1 MESMIKSVIPNIEF
15 SLPTGTDTFI
25 VTVTLTAQTLYFN
38 EIYTATADKT
48 VAAIYAAYEA
58 GKDVYASIL
67 GSYLPLVIGNGG
79 RVEFEHIQ
87 HDADVAVRFG
97 LQGVSDPDVSSDE
110 WTFRTT
116 RSSLTVGANAASYDL
131 DGGTP

>member
-1 MESMIKSVIPNIEF
+1 MIKSVIPSIDY

-25 VTVTLTAQTLYFN
+25 VTITLTAQTLYFN

-48 VAAIYAAYEA
+48 VAAIWAAYEA

-67 GSYLPLVIGNGG
+67 GSYLPFVVGNDG
-79 RVEFEHIQ
+79 RAEFEHIQ
-87 HDADVAVRFG
+87 HDNDVAVRFG
-97 LQGVSDPDVSSDE
+97 LQGVADPDVNSDE

-116 RSSLTVGANAASYDL
+116 RSSLVVGTSGVNYDL

>member
-1 MESMIKSVIPNIEF
+1 MIKSVIPSIDYT
-15 SLPTGTDTFI
+15 LPTGTDTFI
-25 VTVTLTAQTLYFN
+25 VTITLTSQTLYYN

-48 VAAIYAAYEA
+48 VAAINTAYEA

-67 GSYLPLVIGNGG
+67 GSYLPLVISNGG

-87 HDADVAVRFG
+87 HDNDVAVRFG
-97 LQGVSDPDVSSDE
+97 LEGVADPDVSSSNE

-116 RSSLTVGANAASYDL
+116 RSSLVIGTSGVNYDL

>member
-1 MESMIKSVIPNIEF
+1 MIKSVIPNIEF

-38 EIYTATADKT
+38 EIYYTATADKT

-67 GSYLPLVIGNGG
+67 GSYLPLVISNGG

-116 RSSLTVGANAASYDL
+116 RSSLTVGERADNYDL